1 MLTNFFLK
9 MWLRQYRLRERIG
22 LFLFTIDGGFSL
34 VLWSMHYNR
43 PVYQY
48 YLLRPIAWIYGKLN
62 RTQFSGRRYKQETH
76 EYEGFTTISGTSY
89 LTTWGQFIK
98 NRKDKRKAKIEKMLE
113 KCESEGL
120 IHRFTTTIKM

>member
-9 MWLRQYRLRERIG
+9 MWLRQYNLRERIR
-22 LFLFTIDGGFSL
+22 LFLFTIEGSFSL
-34 VLWSMHYNR
+34 ALWSMHFNR
-43 PVYQY
+43 PLWQY
-48 YLLRPIAWIYGKLN
+48 YLLRPIAWVYGKMKHK
-62 RTQFSGRRYKQETH
+62 FSGRRYKQETH

-89 LTTWGQFIK
+89 LTKWGQFIK
-98 NRKDKRKAKIEKMLE
+98 NRKDKRKAKIETMLE